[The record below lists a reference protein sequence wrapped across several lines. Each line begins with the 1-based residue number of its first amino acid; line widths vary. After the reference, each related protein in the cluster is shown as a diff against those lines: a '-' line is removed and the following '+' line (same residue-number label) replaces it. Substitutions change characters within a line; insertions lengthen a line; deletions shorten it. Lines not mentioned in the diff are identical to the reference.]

1 MQQKK
6 ALLIAGFVTA
16 VVTTVAV
23 SQGSAVF
30 AAFQP
35 APVIAEAPAE
45 AVMAEAPAEVV
56 MAPAVDEAAVAAAAQ
71 AEFEALIANAEA
83 TLVERETALKS
94 RLMEGQASIEELDAH
109 YQPQVADLQANL
121 AATERALG
129 EKTAS
134 LEALQ
139 LQLTQASDAA
149 AQDAYL
155 YEQQMRSLQEADALL
170 AQQLTDAL
178 AQLEVAYGEL
188 AARQVAMAGSSSP
201 DGGNNNANND
211 NNNNNNS
218 NSGGGQQYNDD
229 DHDDDEE
236 EHEDNNDD
244 HDDHGDDDD
253 DEGDDD

>member
-16 VVTTVAV
+16 VVTTVVV
-23 SQGSAVF
+23 SQGPAVF

-35 APVIAEAPAE
+35 APVIAET
-45 AVMAEAPAEVV
+45 PAEVV

-71 AEFEALIANAEA
+71 AEFEALIANAET
-83 TLVERETALKS
+83 TLVELDTALKS

-170 AQQLTDAL
+170 AQQLNDAL
-178 AQLEVAYGEL
+178 AQLEVAYSEL

-201 DGGNNNANND
+201 DGGNNNANN
-211 NNNNNNS
+211 NNNNN

-229 DHDDDEE
+229 DHDDGDDED
-236 EHEDNNDD
+236 EHEDHEDD
-244 HDDHGDDDD
+244 DDHGDDHDD

>member
-23 SQGSAVF
+23 SQGPAVF

-35 APVIAEAPAE
+35 APVIAEAPAGE
-45 AVMAEAPAEVV
+45 VMAEAPAEVV
-56 MAPAVDEAAVAAAAQ
+56 MAQAVDEAAVAAAAQ

-129 EKTAS
+129 EKTTS

-170 AQQLTDAL
+170 AQQLNDAL
-178 AQLEVAYGEL
+178 AQLEVAYSEL

-201 DGGNNNANND
+201 DGGNNNANN
-211 NNNNNNS
+211 NNNN

-229 DHDDDEE
+229 DHDEGDDED
-236 EHEDNNDD
+236 EHEDHDD
-244 HDDHGDDDD
+244 DDHGDDHDD

>member
-23 SQGSAVF
+23 SQGPAVF

-45 AVMAEAPAEVV
+45 VI

-71 AEFEALIANAEA
+71 AEFDALIANAEA

-129 EKTAS
+129 EKTTS

-170 AQQLTDAL
+170 AQQLNDAL
-178 AQLEVAYGEL
+178 AQLEVAYSEL

-201 DGGNNNANND
+201 DGGNNNANN
-211 NNNNNNS
+211 NNNNNNN

-236 EHEDNNDD
+236 EHEENNDD
-244 HDDHGDDDD
+244 HGDEGDD
-253 DEGDDD
+253 DEGDEGDDD